1 MTPGETIAFVR
12 DTRVFEC
19 TLCFRVEELIGV
31 ESDELHW
38 EAFWRVRVDGTV
50 FGSLRLAEF
59 QERGDT
65 VQQRVINWYRRERIR
80 RAGHGA

>member
-19 TLCFRVEELIGV
+19 TLWFRVEELLGAD
-31 ESDELHW
+31 SDDLHW
-38 EAFWRVRVDGTV
+38 DAFWRVRVDGAV

-59 QERGDT
+59 QERGDA
-65 VQQRVINWYRRERIR
+65 VEQRVVSWYRRERIR